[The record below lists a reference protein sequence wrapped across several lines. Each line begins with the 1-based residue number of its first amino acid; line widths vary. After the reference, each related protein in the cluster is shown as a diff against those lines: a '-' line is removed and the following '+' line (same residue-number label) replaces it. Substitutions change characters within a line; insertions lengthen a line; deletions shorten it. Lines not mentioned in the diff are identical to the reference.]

1 MFELFVSLFVAAV
14 MEHEKEQE
22 QDKADRERQE
32 ELERQQKIL
41 ADAAR
46 PLWERPRDEQARIL
60 SLQNL
65 QRVLSLQ
72 RA

>member
-1 MFELFVSLFVAAV
+1 